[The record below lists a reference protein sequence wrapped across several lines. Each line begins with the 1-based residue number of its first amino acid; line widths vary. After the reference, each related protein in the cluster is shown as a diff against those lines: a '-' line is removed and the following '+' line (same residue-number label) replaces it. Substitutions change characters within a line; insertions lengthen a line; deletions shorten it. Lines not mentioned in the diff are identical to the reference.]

1 VGAAILNKFS
11 RLGYWPAVNL
21 TACQPACGVCDI
33 AIAVTVDGGDRD
45 DDAMRRREQCVA
57 VDARHFAVFDGD
69 TTRCDAPRRVRYGSF
84 LIPRNGIR
92 EYARY
97 RRERHA
103 ETRPQP
109 AITVKHGAHRDPDGN
124 TCVCPSA
131 NSR

>member
-1 VGAAILNKFS
+1 MGAAILNKFS

-33 AIAVTVDGGDRD
+33 AIAVTVDGDRD
-45 DDAMRRREQCVA
+45 DDAESSASRS
-57 VDARHFAVFDGD
+57 
-69 TTRCDAPRRVRYGSF
+69 TRVTSRSSTETSDAPRRVHYGSF
-84 LIPRNGIR
+84 LIPRNGIG

-97 RRERHA
+97 RRDRHA
-103 ETRPQP
+103 ETRPQS
-109 AITVKHGAHRDPDGN
+109 AVTVKHGAHRDPDGN